1 MTMLKKVA
9 SALGLIIIASV
20 IYLFYGIYNS
30 YYQGVRAAESYRYGM
45 SLGESISSYYS
56 SNRKFPSEIEKI
68 NNKITENNY
77 VGKVMLTKNGSIHI
91 QLAGESAEEGV
102 LIFSPEEKGDA
113 EISFSCHSF
122 GVPTEYIPKDCVK
135 EDG

>member
-1 MTMLKKVA
+1 MLKNV
-9 SALGLIIIASV
+9 SLTLGLIVIAS
-20 IYLFYGIYNS
+20 IFYFFYGTYSS
-30 YYQGVRAAESYRYGM
+30 YYQGVRAAESYKYGL

-68 NNKITENNY
+68 NNKKTKNNY
-77 VGKVMLTKNGSIHI
+77 VGRVMLTKNGSIHI